1 MCRLS
6 YINRLLAAFATLTT
20 FFIAD
25 LSAQTTYSIRALR
38 PSGASFV
45 DAHAGVNSVGEVAGR
60 FVTTDSFAY
69 LWTNGAFHKLGRGM
83 AYGSN
88 NLGQVVGVSPST
100 NHATLWKNG
109 QAIDLGTLSAGGSS
123 VAMGINDNGTVVG
136 YDQTTTG
143 TTHAFRWTPSS
154 GMKYLSDLGG
164 GSSQA
169 THINLHGEI
178 VGWATDTSNRP
189 RTVVWKSGK
198 IYDLIIP
205 DVDHSKR
212 NGVND
217 SGEVIAQ
224 NLVSNGTTLG
234 LIITSAGGG
243 TIDVLPNFNN
253 NVATAINGPG
263 TVVGY
268 DFDSQGNTRPFACF
282 NRNVFDLNTLIP
294 KSAQTKWLLQV
305 AQGVNDQGQ
314 IVGYGTYNGLS
325 AAFLLTP
332 TGAVQNASCF

>member
-1 MCRLS
+1 MPRLFC
-6 YINRLLAAFATLTT
+6 ITRLLLALLTVTTLL
-20 FFIAD
+20 IPD
-25 LSAQTTYSIRALR
+25 LSAQTKYSIRVLR

-45 DAHAGVNSVGEVAGR
+45 DAHAGVNSVGQVAGR

-69 LWTNGAFHKLGRGM
+69 LWTNGSFHKLGRGI

-136 YDQTTTG
+136 YDQEATG
-143 TTHAFRWTPSS
+143 TTHAFRWTPST
-154 GMKYLSDLGG
+154 GMKYLPDLGG

-169 THINLHGEI
+169 AHINSHGEI
-178 VGWATDTSNRP
+178 VGWAIDTSNRP
-189 RTVVWKSGK
+189 RTVFWKSGK
-198 IYDLIIP
+198 IHDLVIP
-205 DVDHSKR
+205 DVDHSK
-212 NGVND
+212 GSSVND

-224 NLVSNGTTLG
+224 MLVSNGTTLG

-243 TIDVLPNFNN
+243 TIDVLSNFNN

-268 DFDSQGNTRPFACF
+268 DFNSQGNTRPFACF
-282 NRNVFDLNTLIP
+282 NRNAFDLNTLIP
-294 KSAQTKWLLQV
+294 PLAQKKWVLQV

-332 TGAVQNASCF
+332 TGTVQNASCF